1 MADEVTEEKNTF
13 TSNSNLMYN
22 ELLLL
27 SLNAITLLLYPL
39 YIHRIE
45 KKDNM
50 LQNWVF
56 KFYYYHYLIEVR
68 K

>member
-1 MADEVTEEKNTF
+1 
-13 TSNSNLMYN
+13 MYN

-39 YIHRIE
+39 YIHRKE